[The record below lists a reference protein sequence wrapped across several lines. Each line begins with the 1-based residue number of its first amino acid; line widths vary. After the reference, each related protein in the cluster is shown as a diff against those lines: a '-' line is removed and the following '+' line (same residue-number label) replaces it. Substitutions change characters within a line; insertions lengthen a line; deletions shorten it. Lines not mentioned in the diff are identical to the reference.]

1 MSAQRAQRIRN
12 GVVSANPAF
21 GDTCVHVRW
30 SGPEAGP
37 CERVPR
43 TQLVHARVG
52 ARGDAGQSRSHECAG
67 EWEDLAG
74 AAGRRTVDEDRDGR
88 HARRRQRRG
97 VDARPR
103 VRLRPTHGGC
113 ACLRLCRAVRCAVAL
128 VRISAQP
135 CLPVSLRHPLHCA
148 ALRYRTER
156 STKTG
161 FKGDSAAARLRNR
174 DGDSVAARRVLYS
187 IASACKRAQQ
197 FDRRTPSCKRSAA

>member
-1 MSAQRAQRIRN
+1 MRALGRVATRPTSA
-12 GVVSANPAF
+12 
-21 GDTCVHVRW
+21 C
-30 SGPEAGP
+30 GPQTA
-37 CERVPR
+37 
-43 TQLVHARVG
+43 H
-52 ARGDAGQSRSHECAG
+52 
-67 EWEDLAG
+67 
-74 AAGRRTVDEDRDGR
+74 
-88 HARRRQRRG
+88 RRG
-97 VDARPR
+97 
-103 VRLRPTHGGC
+103 
-113 ACLRLCRAVRCAVAL
+113 LRLLAFVPRAVRCAVAL